1 MPHLTLR
8 QRLTGLAAGLT
19 IAAGVTGGIGAAG
32 IVASSRA
39 AEDLTIMSDAL
50 ASHLLG
56 DMMHDALRADV
67 LTALL
72 SSAYGTQESDHGA
85 TREALDEHAGTFRSA
100 LRANAERAGLDGEIK
115 EALDGVEPA
124 LNRYIAAAEAIVGL
138 TLTSPVEAQMRMPD
152 FIEAFET
159 LEERNGAISELIERR
174 KAERALHSAST
185 GRFTI
190 ALTAAITL
198 LTILSALLLSVLS
211 VRSITRPLAQAA
223 AAIQAIGAGRRDVE
237 LDGSGPD
244 DELGQ
249 VVRSI
254 LTMQSQASALDAMR
268 ADEDARRDAA
278 SRESERTARATSR
291 FNDGVAGIIA
301 ALAEADR
308 DLRTVAEGISAQ
320 TATASRQARAVQS
333 AAGNTASSVEDVASA
348 SEELASSVREVGGRT
363 AEAASVTGEAVA
375 HTGQAAARIR
385 DLDGAAQRIGDVV
398 RLINGIAE
406 QTNLLALNATIEAAR
421 AGEAGKGF
429 AIVAQE
435 VKVLANQTAS
445 ATAEITAQVADIQKE
460 AGLAVEAMRAVA
472 ETVERVREIATAI
485 AGSVEQQSAATERI
499 ASSMADSAGSARE
512 ITGSLGSV
520 TRAIGETD
528 EAVGRMTTSAV
539 QIARQIDTLRAE
551 AARFTADL
559 RSGAA

>member
-19 IAAGVTGGIGAAG
+19 IAAGVTGSIGAAG
-32 IVASSRA
+32 IVASNRA
-39 AEDLTIMSDAL
+39 ADDLTVMSDAL

-72 SSAYGTQESDHGA
+72 SSAYGTQESDHDA
-85 TREALDEHAGTFRSA
+85 TREALDEHAGTFRAA

-115 EALDGVEPA
+115 AALDEVEPA
-124 LNRYIAAAEAIVGL
+124 LNRYIAAAETIVGL
-138 TLTSPVEAQMRMPD
+138 TLTSPVEAQVRMPD

-159 LEERNGAISELIERR
+159 LEERNGAISDLIGRR
-174 KAERALHSAST
+174 KAERALHSATT

-198 LTILSALLLSVLS
+198 LTIAAALVLSVLS

-223 AAIQAIGAGRRDVE
+223 AAIQAIGAGRRDVA
-237 LDGSGPD
+237 LDGTGPD
-244 DELGQ
+244 DELGK
-249 VVRSI
+249 VARAI
-254 LTMQSQASALDAMR
+254 LTMQTQASALDAMR
-268 ADEDARRDAA
+268 AAEDARRDAA
-278 SRESERTARATSR
+278 SREALRMAEATGR
-291 FNDGVAGIIA
+291 FNDGVAGVVA
-301 ALAEADR
+301 ALLGADR
-308 DLRTVAEGISAQ
+308 DLRVVAEGISAQ
-320 TATASRQARAVQS
+320 AATASRQAQAVQS
-333 AAGNTASSVEDVASA
+333 AAGSTASAVESIASA
-348 SEELASSVREVGGRT
+348 SEGLASSVKEVGGRT
-363 AEAASVTGEAVA
+363 AEAAAVTREAVA
-375 HTGQAAARIR
+375 HTGQAAARIQ
-385 DLDGAAQRIGDVV
+385 DLEGAAQRIGDVV

-445 ATAEITAQVADIQKE
+445 ATAEISTQIAGIQTE
-460 AGLAVEAMRAVA
+460 TGMAVEAMREVA
-472 ETVERVREIATAI
+472 ATVERVNAIATAI

-499 ASSMADSAGSARE
+499 ASSMVDSAGAARE

-520 TRAIGETD
+520 TRAIRETD
-528 EAVGRMTTSAV
+528 EAVGRMTGSAV

-551 AARFTADL
+551 AARFTAEL
-559 RSGAA
+559 QSGKA